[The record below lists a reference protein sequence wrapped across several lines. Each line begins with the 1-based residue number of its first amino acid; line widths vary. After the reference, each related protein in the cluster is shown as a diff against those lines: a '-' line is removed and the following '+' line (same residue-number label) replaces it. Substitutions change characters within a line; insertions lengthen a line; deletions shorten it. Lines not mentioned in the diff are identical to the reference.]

1 MDIQIKHKE
10 FQKRPEV
17 KPIIRALEP
26 TLYEKWEMRIL
37 VFFGL
42 FFMGQ
47 FLWWFFEN
55 INHIGN
61 PVLYWLLTSALV
73 FKMLRWLHEWYH
85 YFNISIP
92 RRPALQK
99 SFSVDMF
106 TTYCAGEPKQ
116 MVKRTLKAM
125 LDVNYPHTTYLCD
138 EADDDELKLFCTEY
152 GIVHIT
158 RIGKTDAKAGNI
170 NHALKYSEGEICV
183 IMDPDHV
190 PFPQFLRRIL
200 PYFEDGKIG
209 FVQSVQG
216 YSNQDKSLVAKAAG
230 EQTYHFYGPLMMGMN
245 GLGTVQ
251 AIGANC
257 TFRRKALGSIGGHAA
272 GLSEDM
278 HTAMQLHAKGWKSV
292 YIPELLTK
300 GFVPESLSSYYKQ
313 QLKWSRGT
321 FELLF
326 LTYPR
331 LFRKFSFT
339 QKVHYFFLP
348 LYYLFGFITLIDI
361 TVPPLSLIISDVPW
375 KLDIKEFIIFFLP
388 LFCITLFIRM
398 YAQKWLLEKKER
410 GFHIFVF
417 LFFVFVFVF
426 VC

>member
-1 MDIQIKHKE
+1 M
-10 FQKRPEV
+10 
-17 KPIIRALEP
+17 
-26 TLYEKWEMRIL
+26 
-37 VFFGL
+37 
-42 FFMGQ
+42 
-47 FLWWFFEN
+47 
-55 INHIGN
+55 
-61 PVLYWLLTSALV
+61 
-73 FKMLRWLHEWYH
+73 
-85 YFNISIP
+85 
-92 RRPALQK
+92 
-99 SFSVDMF
+99 
-106 TTYCAGEPKQ
+106 
-116 MVKRTLKAM
+116 
-125 LDVNYPHTTYLCD
+125 
-138 EADDDELKLFCTEY
+138 
-152 GIVHIT
+152 HIT

-216 YSNQDKSLVAKAAG
+216 YSNQNKSLVAKAAG

-257 TFRRKALGSIGGHAA
+257 TFRRKALDSIGGHAA

-300 GFVPESLSSYYKQ
+300 GLVPESLSSYYKQ

-398 YAQKWLLEKKER
+398 YAQKWLIDKKER
-410 GFHIFVF
+410 GFHILGGLLRLGTWWVF
-417 LFFVFVFVF
+417 ITGFFCTILRIKIPYVPTSKEDKPENEWVQS
-426 VC
+426 